1 MATRLAEGPLAAW
14 RLLLE
19 THSALTAR
27 LARELADERD
37 LPLAW
42 YDVLVRLSEAD
53 GGRLR
58 MQDLVGSLLLSK
70 SGISRLVDRMEDA
83 GLIARASCPSDRRG
97 QFAVLTD
104 AGRATLLRAAPT
116 HLRGIQEHFA
126 SHLDET
132 DVADLRRALTKLR
145 AANPA
150 PKPLPPFDP

>member
-1 MATRLAEGPLAAW
+1 MATRLAEDRLAAW

-27 LARELADERD
+27 LARELAAERD
-37 LPLAW
+37 LALTW
-42 YDVLVRLSEAD
+42 YDVLVRLSEAE

-70 SGISRLVDRMEDA
+70 SGISRLVDRMEEA
-83 GLIARASCPSDRRG
+83 GLIARQSCPSDRRG

-104 AGRATLLRAAPT
+104 AGRATLRRAAPV
-116 HLRGIQEHFA
+116 HLRGIQDHFA
-126 SHLDET
+126 AHLDDA
-132 DVADLRRALTKLR
+132 DVAALRQALGKIR

-150 PKPLPPFDP
+150 PKPLPPCGD